1 MGFED
6 EALGVAGEGVVGE
19 GRFWKGR
26 GGLGDGG
33 VGVGD
38 AVEAALGAAAAGGEP
53 EGAVGADGAVGDV
66 EGAAGDEVFLGGGVR
81 GAVGFHADGDDAA
94 VGPVTDE
101 EGVVVGGGE
110 LGAVAEEDGGGGR
123 EADVEDAGEGVG
135 VVGGPAT
142 GAASPAVVGSRD
154 DLEDAGGHVPGG
166 ADVAFHVGV
175 EGEEVAVLVEGEI
188 EGIAEAGGDELDVGA
203 VWLHGEDV
211 AGGEFDVA
219 IEHGFVPGV
228 GEELVVGVVFEGGFG
243 GEVFG
248 EEDVVAVGDP
258 ESAVGTEFEVVATV
272 AGAAAGA
279 EEFVLFFEGAVVIG
293 IAQAV
298 EGFGAV
304 GVGVEPAVVVEEA
317 AAFFESGVDDLGGGK
332 FGVIGIGEGEAEEA
346 FFFHAED
353 EATGGVEGHG
363 DPGIL
368 FGGGGVDELDLVAGW
383 DLDGGGVGGAR
394 LSGAGGELPRV
405 VGVVGFF
412 EVEGIGGGVGVG
424 GAEGF

>member
-1 MGFED
+1 M
-6 EALGVAGEGVVGE
+6 
-19 GRFWKGR
+19 
-26 GGLGDGG
+26 
-33 VGVGD
+33 
-38 AVEAALGAAAAGGEP
+38 
-53 EGAVGADGAVGDV
+53 
-66 EGAAGDEVFLGGGVR
+66 
-81 GAVGFHADGDDAA
+81 GFHADGDDAA
-94 VGPVTDE
+94 VGPVADE
-101 EGVVVGGGE
+101 EGVVVVVGE
-110 LGAVAEEDGGGGR
+110 LGAVAEEDGGGGG
-123 EADVEDAGEGVG
+123 EADVDDAGEGVG
-135 VVGGPAT
+135 VVSGPAT
-142 GAASPAVVGSRD
+142 GAAPPAIVGSGD

-166 ADVAFHVGV
+166 ADVALHVGV
-175 EGEEVAVLVEGEI
+175 EGEEVAVLVEGDV

-228 GEELVVGVVFEGGFG
+228 GEELVVGVVFEGGVG

-258 ESAVGTEFEVVATV
+258 ESAVGAEFEVIAAV

-293 IAQAV
+293 VAESV

-304 GVGVEPAVVVEEA
+304 GVGVEPAVMVEEA
-317 AAFFESGVDDLGGGK
+317 AAFFEGGVDEAGVGD
-332 FGVIGIGEGEAEEA
+332 FGVIGVGEGEAEEA

-368 FGGGGVDELDLVAGW
+368 VGGGGVDELDLVAGGNL
-383 DLDGGGVGGAR
+383 DDGGIGGLVLGVA
-394 LSGAGGELPRV
+394 SGELPGV